1 MKTKMVKTERSEGQK
16 KVRKMKSSRHE
27 VMIYSLF
34 CACDWRKR
42 PFLTLL
48 PGAFPPLR
56 AE

>member
-34 CACDWRKR
+34 M
-42 PFLTLL
+42 
-48 PGAFPPLR
+48 
-56 AE
+56 